1 MTWVN
6 QPTGNVNPLWDYRDG
21 MKFIA
26 VEPDKSRP
34 LIILT
39 GALDPTNTWKEPFGV
54 WVHQFRGV
62 TGGTATVIC
71 SRFHRA
77 CPFCYENEIFKLGN
91 PNYKNLK
98 QKQPYSPKFN
108 ALVQVYDVQYGC
120 VAWALFTK
128 TMIDGVNFLLTNFP
142 QQFKNTIILSR
153 IGKGLDTSYRVDNY
167 PMEITQQIW
176 DIIQQQIVPFD
187 DTILNRLH
195 LSDEEIKQKSGIDP
209 AYYFAQKLQMGYNID
224 ISQWGDVPQYRGQ
237 LPIPQPQAPM
247 GMGTYP
253 PPQAPM
259 GNYPPVT
266 GQPVGTPPPPVMSG
280 NQTIPSMSQPPVQP
294 VQSPTTPPPQMP
306 QMNEGIL
313 QALEIPCSV
322 GVYTGQ
328 KLGAII
334 KQTGKTYIT
343 YLLQA
348 SQNQT
353 EKDSANLI
361 IQNWDSVINYINT
374 GALF

>member
-1 MTWVN
+1 MAWVN
-6 QPTGNVNPLWDYRDG
+6 QPSSGQVNPLWDYREG
-21 MKFIA
+21 MKFISI
-26 VEPDKSRP
+26 VPNTSRA
-34 LIILT
+34 LILLT
-39 GALDPTNTWKEPFGV
+39 DNTDPTGTWKEPLGV
-54 WVHQFRGV
+54 WVHGFRGV
-62 TGGTATVIC
+62 SGGTATVIC
-71 SRFHRA
+71 SRYKRA
-77 CPFCYENEIFKLGN
+77 CPFCYENEIFKLNN
-91 PNYKNLK
+91 PHYKELK
-98 QKQPYSPKFN
+98 QRLPYSPKFN
-108 ALVQVYDVQYGC
+108 ALLQVYDVQLGG
-120 VAWALFTK
+120 VFWALFTK
-128 TMIDGVNFLLTNFP
+128 TQIDGINFLMTNFP
-142 QQFKNTIILSR
+142 QQFKNTISLSR
-153 IGKGLDTSYRVDNY
+153 IGAGLETSYRVDNF
-167 PMEITQQIW
+167 PMEITDAMKATIREQMI
-176 DIIQQQIVPFD
+176 PFD
-187 DTILNRLH
+187 DTIWNRIM

-224 ISQWGDVPQYRGQ
+224 ISQWGEIPKYTGQ
-237 LPIPQPQAPM
+237 LPVLTSPQAPQAPM
-247 GMGTYP
+247 GS
-253 PPQAPM
+253 
-259 GNYPPVT
+259 YPPVA

-306 QMNEGIL
+306 QMNESIL